1 METNKHIFAGLGIL
15 ILIALFIGLV
25 VFKKPATPMS
35 EKANTVTFVTNMGSI
50 VIELDNKQTPN
61 TAENFAKLARE
72 GFYTGTKFHR
82 IIDGFMIQGGDPL
95 TKDASQ
101 KDAWGTGGPGYTF
114 EDELSPENSNARGT
128 LSMANRGPDTNG
140 SQFFI
145 NLVDNGFL
153 NSKHTVFGT
162 VTEGMEV
169 VDAIAKSAKDSRD
182 RPITDIII
190 TEVVVK

>member
-1 METNKHIFAGLGIL
+1 MSKHIVAGLGIL

-25 VFKKPATPMS
+25 VFRKPDPILMS
-35 EKANTVTFVTNMGSI
+35 EKAHTVTLVTNMGSI
-50 VIELDNKQTPN
+50 TIELDNKLTPH

-95 TKDASQ
+95 TKDNAQ
-101 KDAWGTGGPGYTF
+101 KDMWGTGGPGYTF

-128 LSMANRGPDTNG
+128 ISMANRGPDTNG

-153 NSKHTVFGT
+153 NSKHTVFGR
-162 VTEGMEV
+162 VTEGMDI
-169 VDAIAKSAKDSRD
+169 VDAIAKSAKDGRD
-182 RPITDIII
+182 RPITDVTI
-190 TEVVVK
+190 TDVLVK

>member
-1 METNKHIFAGLGIL
+1 MSKNIFGGVIIL
-15 ILIALFIGLV
+15 VLIALFIGLV
-25 VFKKPATPMS
+25 VFKKADQSSMS
-35 EKANTVTFVTNMGSI
+35 EKARTVTFVTNMGSI
-50 VIELDNKQTPN
+50 VIELDNKMTPN

-95 TKDASQ
+95 TKDNGQ

-162 VTEGMEV
+162 VIDGMDV

-182 RPITDIII
+182 RPITDIVI
-190 TEVVVK
+190 TEVIVK

>member
-1 METNKHIFAGLGIL
+1 MTKNIFSGLVIL
-15 ILIALFIGLV
+15 VLIALFIGLV
-25 VFKKPATPMS
+25 VFRKQDPALMS
-35 EKANTVTFVTNMGSI
+35 EKAHTVTFVTSMGSI
-50 VIELDNKQTPN
+50 TIELDNKNTPN

-95 TKDASQ
+95 TKDNTQ
-101 KDAWGTGGPGYTF
+101 KDMWGTGGPGYTF
-114 EDELSPENSNARGT
+114 EDELSPENNNARGT
-128 LSMANRGPDTNG
+128 ISMANRGSDTNG

-153 NSKHTVFGT
+153 NTKHTVFGT

-182 RPITDIII
+182 RPITDVVI
-190 TEVVVK
+190 TEVIVK

>member
-1 METNKHIFAGLGIL
+1 MQKHIFAGLGIL

-25 VFKKPATPMS
+25 VFRKPDPTLMS
-35 EKANTVTFVTNMGSI
+35 EKADTVTFVTNMGSI

-128 LSMANRGPDTNG
+128 ISMANRGPDTNG

-182 RPITDIII
+182 RPITDITI
-190 TEVVVK
+190 TDVIVK